1 MSKITIRNFFIATV
15 FLLIAIAGFSY
26 MFITTSSQNEAL
38 KHQIETLKKE
48 QAQEDSYRRLQRTAE
63 ESVEEREQLRKH
75 FLLEQ
80 SDSIDF
86 LNLVESLAPQA
97 GVNLTTDTLKHEST
111 DEEDWITAA
120 FTFTGTYSDVY
131 NFIKILE
138 NLPYLTELRTVELT
152 ENNDGSSW
160 EAQVQVQVNLY
171 SL

>member
-1 MSKITIRNFFIATV
+1 MSKITIRNFFIATI

-26 MFITTSSQNEAL
+26 MFIETSSQNEAL
-38 KHQIETLKKE
+38 KQQIETLKKE
-48 QAQEDSYRRLQRTAE
+48 QAQEDSYMRLQRTAE
-63 ESVEEREQLRKH
+63 ESVGEREQLKEH

-111 DEEDWITAA
+111 DEEDWITAD
-120 FTFTGTYSDVY
+120 FTFTGTYADIY
-131 NFIKILE
+131 DFIRILE
-138 NLPYLTELRTVELT
+138 NLPYLTELRTIELT